1 MAKAAKFRL
10 ETLLSIRKN
19 ILNEKQ
25 GELAQAYE
33 AERILERDRDV
44 AQREIDGTLAS
55 AREMMRSGGVDIT
68 FLLGVRR
75 HEAYLL
81 ASVKDID
88 GKLVLV
94 RKEIE
99 VRRAA
104 VLEANKNVR
113 ILEKLKEKQAERR
126 VKRLAAIET
135 KQMDEI
141 AEVRAARLARSRE

>member
-19 ILNEKQ
+19 TLNEKQ

-44 AQREIDGTLAS
+44 AQREIDETLAS
-55 AREMMRSGGVDIT
+55 AREMMGSGGVDIA

-81 ASVKDID
+81 ANVKDID

-141 AEVRAARLARSRE
+141 AEVRAARLARSRD